1 MMTSKHKHARIR
13 KEMDVQC
20 PSSETLGCPD
30 FKCTF
35 DRNVC
40 GMECMDEVVPC
51 IMCKVKDGCEKP
63 TKEQLVY
70 IHRTEETK
78 KELLE
83 SHDALQ
89 REIMDIHKFWKSLK
103 MTQKWTAREKLKDL
117 VGQLKG
123 IRYALHKLGV
133 PYTPQ
138 YRTNM
143 KSEKKMVEF
152 LETREE
158 GDPENG

>member
-1 MMTSKHKHARIR
+1 MMTSRDKHAKIR
-13 KEMDVQC
+13 KEMDIQC

-30 FKCTF
+30 FDCTF
-35 DRNVC
+35 NRDIC

-51 IMCKVKDGCEKP
+51 IMCKVKDECDNPLKD
-63 TKEQLVY
+63 QLVY

-83 SHDALQ
+83 AHDILQ
-89 REIMDIHKFWKSLK
+89 KEILDIHKFWKSLK
-103 MTQKWTAREKLKDL
+103 ITQKWTARELLKDM

-133 PYTPQ
+133 PYLPI
-138 YRTNM
+138 YRTNI

-152 LETREE
+152 WRSQEE
-158 GDPENG
+158 GEIEVG